1 MRHCDSKELLK
12 SRHIRI
18 TERKLAILQSILS
31 SSTPVN
37 ASELHGR
44 VSSALRMDLATVYR
58 ALSSF
63 REKGLIREITD
74 DTGTLYY
81 EIACL
86 HNPVHPHFKCL
97 KCLKISCLEFLDH
110 DSTSSMTR
118 LARDCEIIDI
128 SITLSGICRE
138 CRMEIS
144 E

>member
-12 SRHIRI
+12 SRHIRV
-18 TERKLAILQSILS
+18 TRQKVAILQGILS

-37 ASELHGR
+37 ASDLHDL
-44 VSSALRMDLATVYR
+44 VSSDIRVDLATVYR
-58 ALSSF
+58 TLGSL
-63 REKGLIREITD
+63 REKKLVREVAD

-97 KCLKISCLEFLDH
+97 KCRKISCLEFLDH
-110 DSTSSMTR
+110 ESTSFMEQY
-118 LARDCEIIDI
+118 ARDCEITEI
-128 SITLSGICRE
+128 SITLSGTCRE
-138 CRMEIS
+138 CRTEDS

>member
-18 TERKLAILQSILS
+18 TERKLAILQSILT

-37 ASELHGR
+37 ASELHGL

-58 ALSSF
+58 TLSSF
-63 REKGLIREITD
+63 REKGLVREITD

-97 KCLKISCLEFLDH
+97 RCRKISCLEFLDH
-110 DSTSSMTR
+110 TSALSMTR
-118 LARDCEIIDI
+118 FARDCEITDI

-138 CRMEIS
+138 CRTEDS